1 MTRDGDRDEMVVRI
15 ETTGPTTG
23 DCTRYEAL
31 LRQRLGVDIGVRL
44 AAPGELAALTQI
56 EVRQKPIRLIDRRR
70 G

>member
-1 MTRDGDRDEMVVRI
+1 MLVRI
-15 ETTGPTTG
+15 ETTGPTGG

-31 LRQRLGVDIGVRL
+31 LRQRLGVEIGVRL